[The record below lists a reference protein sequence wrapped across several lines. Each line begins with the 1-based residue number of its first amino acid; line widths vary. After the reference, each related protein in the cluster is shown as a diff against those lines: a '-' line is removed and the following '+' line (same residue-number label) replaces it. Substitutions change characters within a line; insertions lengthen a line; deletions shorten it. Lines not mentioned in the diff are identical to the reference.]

1 MRSYG
6 YSVLRLVTN
15 GLLVFPGQRF
25 TETVSRA
32 HLRGL
37 SGIYLCCC
45 LRSSLFW
52 CTSCLRG
59 LLKQIINKQETRK
72 ETSDKKK
79 ISLKWRILPGNH
91 LRFLPI
97 HGKSKLQV
105 PQLADQAL
113 PLQLVC
119 FHKLLIIKE
128 KIVKDCSL
136 QGNDICKISRF
147 LASFPCFWKLLT
159 SFKFCTTISNL

>member
-1 MRSYG
+1 MVTQYWDLLPMG
-6 YSVLRLVTN
+6 YWV
-15 GLLVFPGQRF
+15 VFPGQRF

-72 ETSDKKK
+72 EETSDKK

-91 LRFLPI
+91 LRFPPI
-97 HGKSKLQV
+97 HEKSKLQV

-119 FHKLLIIKE
+119 FHKLLISE
-128 KIVKDCSL
+128 GKIVKDCSL
-136 QGNDICKISRF
+136 QGNHICKISRF
-147 LASFPCFWKLLT
+147 LASFQCVLKATYFIPILFIHLP
-159 SFKFCTTISNL
+159 

>member
-1 MRSYG
+1 MYWNHDGSLPATYQKLLEGIPIMDEWRKNYSKLTRH
-6 YSVLRLVTN
+6 SVLISLGNRWDHMVTQYWD
-15 GLLVFPGQRF
+15 LLPMGYWVVFPGQRF

-72 ETSDKKK
+72 ETSDKKNLVK
-79 ISLKWRILPGNH
+79 MANPA
-91 LRFLPI
+91 
-97 HGKSKLQV
+97 GKS
-105 PQLADQAL
+105 P
-113 PLQLVC
+113 
-119 FHKLLIIKE
+119 
-128 KIVKDCSL
+128 
-136 QGNDICKISRF
+136 
-147 LASFPCFWKLLT
+147 
-159 SFKFCTTISNL
+159 TISANSRKIKTPSATVSRPGSSTPIGLFS